1 MRPFLAPVVLA
12 AALSGCGYFNSLYNA
27 NRQFADAERAAARGD
42 VATSRVAF
50 RTSIDKAAVSYRGH
64 PQGRWSADA
73 LLLIGRAR
81 FALGEDEE
89 AAAAMRHLLSSSAS
103 TAARALANAYLG
115 ASLVR
120 LDSVALALP
129 HLDSAVA
136 ELKSGTDHAAFAR
149 LWRAR
154 ASFHLGNA
162 ETAWPDLEQ
171 AAAHPAAAVEASLE
185 IARRAVAARDSA
197 RLAYAAARL
206 AALRDG
212 ERTSDDLALLL
223 HAAAGQWSPA
233 VVLQATAPLERTAWR
248 ADAANHLSMARAE
261 IAHRAGD
268 PANATR
274 IAMTVAQTT
283 RGGAGSRARVLAAT
297 WRLEDAQTVGDLE
310 QVERLLLAAYDDGD
324 ALDLL
329 RRTRAVQLLATRG
342 MSPAASI
349 SLFAAAE
356 LALEIGAPLLAHA
369 LFLDF
374 VALVPDSPWAGK
386 AALAAHA
393 IAPDDRTRRSLSRL
407 EHNPYVRATAGSSDN
422 DDLSLAEQR
431 LARGITGLRADALA
445 EVVLRDVG
453 VSRALSALDSSRSAA
468 RSDSLRVACGSL
480 IDSLQVR
487 GVRADSVRGACL
499 RGDSERVTL
508 MLRADSTALQDSARA
523 AAARP
528 RPVQPPPDTLH
539 PRRP

>member
-1 MRPFLAPVVLA
+1 MRPFLATVVLA

-27 NRQFADAERAAARGD
+27 NRHFSDAERAAARGD
-42 VATSRVAF
+42 VATSSVAF

-64 PQGRWSADA
+64 PEGRWSDNA

-103 TAARALANAYLG
+103 AAPRALADAYLG
-115 ASLVR
+115 AALVR

-154 ASFHLGNA
+154 ASFQLGNA
-162 ETAWPDLEQ
+162 ENAWLDLEQ
-171 AAAHPAAAVEASLE
+171 AAAHPTAAVEASLE
-185 IARRAVAARDSA
+185 IARRAVAAHDSA
-197 RLAYAAARL
+197 RLAYASARL
-206 AALRDG
+206 AGLRDG
-212 ERTSDDLALLL
+212 ERTSGDLALLL
-223 HAAAGQWSPA
+223 RAAAGQWSPA
-233 VVLQATAPLERTAWR
+233 VVLHATAPLERTAWR
-248 ADAANHLSMARAE
+248 ADAANQLSMARAE
-261 IAHRAGD
+261 IAYGAGD

-283 RGGAGSRARVLAAT
+283 RGGAGSRARVLVAT
-297 WRLEDAQTVGDLE
+297 WRLEDARTVADLE
-310 QVERLLLAAYDDGD
+310 QVERLLMAAYDNGD

-329 RRTRAVQLLATRG
+329 RRTRAVELLATRG
-342 MSPAASI
+342 MNPAASI

-356 LALEIGAPLLAHA
+356 LALEIGAPALAHA

-374 VALVPDSPWAGK
+374 VALVPASPWAGK

-393 IAPDDRTRRSLSRL
+393 IAPDDSTRRLLHRL
-407 EHNPYVRATAGSSDN
+407 DHNPYVRATAGSSD
-422 DDLSLAEQR
+422 DDALSLAEQR

-445 EVVLRDVG
+445 EVALR
-453 VSRALSALDSSRSAA
+453 
-468 RSDSLRVACGSL
+468 
-480 IDSLQVR
+480 
-487 GVRADSVRGACL
+487 
-499 RGDSERVTL
+499 
-508 MLRADSTALQDSARA
+508 DSARA
-523 AAARP
+523 AAARA
-528 RPVQPPPDTLH
+528 RPVQLPPDTLN